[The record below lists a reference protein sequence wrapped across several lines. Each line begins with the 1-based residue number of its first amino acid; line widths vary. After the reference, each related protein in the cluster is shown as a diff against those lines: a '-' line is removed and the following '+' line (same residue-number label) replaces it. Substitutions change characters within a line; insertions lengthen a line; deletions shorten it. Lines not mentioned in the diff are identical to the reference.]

1 MFYPAVESAG
11 LRGVTVAN
19 PEGIAAAD
27 IREVVLKAAFDEL
40 VDRGI
45 DRFTVDRVAKRAG
58 VEPETII
65 TIWGDRRILLMDAV
79 LSGSESVIPI
89 PDTGTLRGDLSQSL
103 KVAVDIASTRE
114 GRRQLFS
121 MLPRG
126 RDFDPTEVQW
136 DFWDNRLIAWAVT
149 FRRAQQRGELRE
161 GVDPIAATRMLAAAV
176 NFDVLFADNAI
187 SAEYVEQVLDMFLHG
202 VAR

>member
-1 MFYPAVESAG
+1 MLSACG
-11 LRGVTVAN
+11 SVALAK
-19 PEGIAAAD
+19 PDDAD
-27 IREVVLKAAFDEL
+27 AEAIREVVLKAAFDEL

-58 VEPETII
+58 VEPDVII
-65 TIWGDRRILLMDAV
+65 AIWGDRRILLMDAV
-79 LSGSESVIPI
+79 LSSSESVIPI
-89 PDTGTLRGDLSQSL
+89 PDTGTLRGDLAL
-103 KVAVDIASTRE
+103 AVEAAVTIASTRE
-114 GRRQLFS
+114 GRRQLYS

-126 RDFDPTEVQW
+126 RDFDPTEVQR

-161 GVDPIAATRMLAAAV
+161 GVDPMAATRMLAAAV
-176 NFDVLFADNAI
+176 NFDVLFADNPI

-202 VAR
+202 VVR

>member
-1 MFYPAVESAG
+1 MLSACG
-11 LRGVTVAN
+11 SVTLTKPDDADAEAIRG
-19 PEGIAAAD
+19 
-27 IREVVLKAAFDEL
+27 VVLKAAFDEL

-58 VEPETII
+58 VEPDVII
-65 TIWGDRRILLMDAV
+65 AIWGDRRILLMDAV
-79 LSGSESVIPI
+79 LSSSESVIPI
-89 PDTGTLRGDLSQSL
+89 PDTGTLRGDLAL
-103 KVAVDIASTRE
+103 AFEAAVTIASTRE
-114 GRRQLFS
+114 GRRQLYS

-126 RDFDPTEVQW
+126 RDFDPTEVQR

-161 GVDPIAATRMLAAAV
+161 GIDPMAAARMLAAAV
-176 NFDVLFADNAI
+176 NFDVLFADNPI

-202 VAR
+202 VVR

>member
-1 MFYPAVESAG
+1 MLSACG
-11 LRGVTVAN
+11 SVTLTKPDDADAEAIRG
-19 PEGIAAAD
+19 
-27 IREVVLKAAFDEL
+27 VVLKAAFDEL

-58 VEPETII
+58 VEPDVII
-65 TIWGDRRILLMDAV
+65 AIWGDRRILLMDAV
-79 LSGSESVIPI
+79 LSSSESVIPI
-89 PDTGTLRGDLSQSL
+89 PDTGTLRGDLAL
-103 KVAVDIASTRE
+103 AFDAAVTIASTRE
-114 GRRQLFS
+114 GRRQLYS

-126 RDFDPTEVQW
+126 RDFDPTEVQR

-161 GVDPIAATRMLAAAV
+161 GIDPMAAARMLAAAV
-176 NFDVLFADNAI
+176 NFDVLFADNPI

-202 VAR
+202 VVR

>member
-1 MFYPAVESAG
+1 MLSACG
-11 LRGVTVAN
+11 SVTLTK
-19 PEGIAAAD
+19 PDDAD
-27 IREVVLKAAFDEL
+27 AEAIREVVLKAAFDEL

-58 VEPETII
+58 VEPDVII
-65 TIWGDRRILLMDAV
+65 AMWGDRRILLMDAV
-79 LSGSESVIPI
+79 LSSSESVIPI
-89 PDTGTLRGDLSQSL
+89 PDTGTLRGDLAL
-103 KVAVDIASTRE
+103 AFDTAVTIASTRE
-114 GRRQLFS
+114 GRRQLYS

-126 RDFDPTEVQW
+126 RDFDPTEVQR

-161 GVDPIAATRMLAAAV
+161 GVDPMAATRMLAAAV
-176 NFDVLFADNAI
+176 NFDVLFADNPI

-202 VAR
+202 VVR

>member
-1 MFYPAVESAG
+1 MLSACG
-11 LRGVTVAN
+11 SVTLTK
-19 PEGIAAAD
+19 PDDAD
-27 IREVVLKAAFDEL
+27 AEAIREVVLKAAFDEL

-58 VEPETII
+58 VEPDVII
-65 TIWGDRRILLMDAV
+65 AIWGDRRILLMDAV
-79 LSGSESVIPI
+79 LSSSESVIPI
-89 PDTGTLRGDLSQSL
+89 PDTGTLRGDLAL
-103 KVAVDIASTRE
+103 AFEAAVTIASTRE
-114 GRRQLFS
+114 GRRQLYS

-126 RDFDPTEVQW
+126 RDFDPTEVQR

-161 GVDPIAATRMLAAAV
+161 GVDPMAATRMLAAAV
-176 NFDVLFADNAI
+176 NFDVLFADNPI

-202 VAR
+202 VVR

>member
-1 MFYPAVESAG
+1 MAKPDD
-11 LRGVTVAN
+11 
-19 PEGIAAAD
+19 AD
-27 IREVVLKAAFDEL
+27 AEAIREVVLKAAFDEL

-58 VEPETII
+58 VEPDVII
-65 TIWGDRRILLMDAV
+65 AIWGDRRILLMDAV
-79 LSGSESVIPI
+79 LSSSESVIPI
-89 PDTGTLRGDLSQSL
+89 PDTGTLRGDLAL
-103 KVAVDIASTRE
+103 AFDAAVTIASTRE
-114 GRRQLFS
+114 GRRQLYS

-126 RDFDPTEVQW
+126 RDFDPTEVQR

-161 GVDPIAATRMLAAAV
+161 GIDPMAATRMLAAAV
-176 NFDVLFADNAI
+176 NFDVLFADNPI

-202 VAR
+202 VVR

>member
-1 MFYPAVESAG
+1 MLSACG
-11 LRGVTVAN
+11 SVTLTK
-19 PEGIAAAD
+19 PDDAD
-27 IREVVLKAAFDEL
+27 AEAIREVVLKAAFDEL

-58 VEPETII
+58 VEPDVII
-65 TIWGDRRILLMDAV
+65 AIWGDRRILLMDAV
-79 LSGSESVIPI
+79 LSSSESVIPI
-89 PDTGTLRGDLSQSL
+89 PDTGTLRGDLAL
-103 KVAVDIASTRE
+103 AFDTAVTIASTRE
-114 GRRQLFS
+114 GRRQLYS

-126 RDFDPTEVQW
+126 RDFDPTEVQR

-161 GVDPIAATRMLAAAV
+161 GVDPMAATRMLAAAV
-176 NFDVLFADNAI
+176 NFDVLFADNPI

-202 VAR
+202 VVR